1 MRWRLALGAPPLET
15 DRPAEVDSS
24 AEVATALFLRDV
36 IAAEGESFQILGEM
50 LEGWVLQ
57 STLLLKDVSATTRK
71 FKNLR
76 VAFDSGLL
84 FSALGQ

>member
-1 MRWRLALGAPPLET
+1 
-15 DRPAEVDSS
+15 VDSS